1 MRNYIVRRLLLMVL
15 TLVAV
20 AFLSFMLLRLVPGD
34 TLTAQIQSSGL
45 SGQQYSPERLQALRK
60 QLGIDGSI
68 PSQFGRWVNRLAHG
82 DFQKSFLTNKDTLAQ
97 FSERMDVTIELGLL
111 AVIFSV
117 LIGIPIGALSGV
129 FQDTPL
135 DYVSRVLA
143 ILALAV
149 PNFWLALLIIVF
161 ASRWF
166 GYAFPRGSHPIFS
179 EPWTNLQQFVAP
191 ALVIAAASAGL
202 IMRLT
207 RTAILDVLRQD
218 YIRTARAK
226 GLALRRVVMVHSLKN
241 ALIPVITVIGTQLAV
256 VITGSVVV
264 EQIFNLRGAGQLTY
278 TAILQRD
285 YPQVQTN
292 VLVFAVVLV
301 VGNLLTDLV
310 YGVVDPRIRFA

>member
-1 MRNYIVRRLLLMVL
+1 VRNYIVRRLLLML
-15 TLVAV
+15 PTLVAV
-20 AFLSFMLLRLVPGD
+20 AFLSFILLRLVPGD

-45 SGQQYSPERLQALRK
+45 SGAQYSPERLQSLKK

-68 PSQFGRWVNRLAHG
+68 PSQFGRWVNHLAHG
-82 DFQKSFLTNKDTLAQ
+82 DFQRSFLTNKDTLQQ
-97 FSERMDVTIELGLL
+97 FRERMNVTIELGLL
-111 AVIFSV
+111 AVCFSV
-117 LIGIPIGALSGV
+117 LIGIPIGAFSGV
-129 FQDTPL
+129 FQDTAL
-135 DYVSRVLA
+135 DYVGRVLA

-166 GYAFPRGSHPIFS
+166 GYAFPRGSHPFFS
-179 EPWTNLQQFVAP
+179 EPLTNLQQFVAP

-202 IMRLT
+202 LMRLT

-226 GLALRRVVMVHSLKN
+226 GLALRRIVLVHSLKN

-264 EQIFNLRGAGQLTY
+264 EQIFNLRGAGQLTL
-278 TAILQRD
+278 TSILQRD

-292 VLVFAVVLV
+292 VLIFAVVLV
-301 VGNLLTDLV
+301 IGNLLTDLT